1 MTGGIQYR
9 SKRWRWRDSYVAWLA
24 QNPPPALP
32 ADFTIEQ
39 WAEYDVAMSAWQQE
53 EHRRRRPWETREWDD
68 D

>member
-1 MTGGIQYR
+1 
-9 SKRWRWRDSYVAWLA
+9 VAWLA